1 MKLVIYGN
9 SDFAELM
16 YYYFTNDSK
25 YEVVGFC
32 VDKDFIKSDNF
43 LDKPLVSFEE
53 VEKIFPPNEYKMF
66 VAVGYK
72 NMRLRAK
79 LYEKTVD
86 KKYENINYISSKS
99 ITDESNIIGKN
110 NAILH
115 GVVLEPFAKI
125 GDNNI
130 INTNVT
136 ICHHANIMN
145 DCFIAA
151 KSLVGG
157 FTIIKNKCFIGFSST
172 ILQKLII
179 EDETLVAA
187 CAIVNKNSSKFD
199 ILAGIPAKVVSNHK
213 ENGIEIKG

>member
-16 YYYFTNDSK
+16 YYYFTSDSN
-25 YEVVGFC
+25 YEVFGFC
-32 VDKDFIKSDNF
+32 VDKEFIKSNKF
-43 LDKPLVSFEE
+43 LGKPLVPFEE
-53 VEKIFPPNEYKMF
+53 VERIFSPSEYKMF

-79 LYEKTVD
+79 LFEKTIE
-86 KKYENINYISSKS
+86 KKYEHINYISSKS
-99 ITDESNIIGKN
+99 ILDESNILGKN

-136 ICHHANIMN
+136 ICHHSEIMN

-157 FTIIKNKCFIGFSST
+157 FTIIKNNCFIGFAST

-187 CAIVNKNSSKFD
+187 GSIVNKNSSKFD
-199 ILAGIPAKVVSNHK
+199 FLVGSPAKVVSNHK
-213 ENGIEIKG
+213 ENGIEIE